1 MKSLRPILLIISLLL
16 ISCEEVVKV
25 DLEQSEPRL
34 VVEASINWEKG
45 TTGNNQKIRLT
56 TTVPFYAEETE
67 PVTNAAVKI
76 TSEDGR
82 EFPFVH
88 ESGGYY
94 VTNDFRPQVGTT
106 YKLTILYNDE
116 VYTASET
123 MVPVVDIDH
132 IEQSK
137 TGGFG
142 GEDYEIKAFYE
153 DPAGESNYYLFIF
166 RTDKSTLEVYKDE
179 FTDGNE
185 IFGYFSN
192 EDLEAGDEVI
202 IEMAGISKAYYQYLF
217 VLRTQIGNSGG
228 GPFETQ
234 PATVKGNIVNETNK
248 ENFAF
253 GYFRLSQKTNTKY
266 TIE

>member
-1 MKSLRPILLIISLLL
+1 MKSLRPILLILSLLL

-67 PVTNAAVKI
+67 PVTDAAVKI

-82 EFPFVH
+82 EFPFAH

-106 YKLTILYNDE
+106 YELTILYNDE
-116 VYTASET
+116 VYTATET

-142 GEDYEIKAFYE
+142 GEDYEIKAFYK
-153 DPAGESNYYLFIF
+153 DPAGEPNYYLFIF

-192 EDLEAGDEVI
+192 EDLEAGDEVN

-253 GYFRLSQKTNTKY
+253 GYFRLSQMTNTKY